1 MWAGLVPSSWGMR
14 KDPCVRL
21 HVGFLCWL
29 VFKGF
34 GFIPPVRCLVS
45 ALLAFLV
52 FFSFLCCCQIVIL
65 ILGQVASFC
74 STPYRSCKRSSIN
87 TLFTVKLLGL
97 II

>member
-1 MWAGLVPSSWGMR
+1 MWASLVPSSWGMR

-21 HVGFLCWL
+21 HVGFLGWL

-34 GFIPPVRCLVS
+34 GFVPPVGCLVS
-45 ALLAFLV
+45 ALLAFFCV
-52 FFSFLCCCQIVIL
+52 CVCCCQIVIL

-74 STPYRSCKRSSIN
+74 STPYWSCKRSSIN